1 MTKTAKPYD
10 MSKAKEK
17 PSLRGLFS
25 TMVIKGPSSKP
36 KKKMMDEEEEDMSEM
51 ESEGMDEE
59 EMTESEHV
67 EAAKEGASELRSALE
82 SDDKEAAMAALDK
95 IESHLEQCAA

>member
-25 TMVIKGPSSKP
+25 TMVIKPVKEAPEEMGS
-36 KKKMMDEEEEDMSEM
+36 EEEYEE
-51 ESEGMDEE
+51 EGMEEEGADEE
-59 EMTESEHV
+59 EMTESEHIGMAK
-67 EAAKEGASELRSALE
+67 EAASNVRSALE
-82 SDDKEAAMAALDK
+82 SKDISSAMKALDSL
-95 IESHLEQCAA
+95 ESHLEQCAA